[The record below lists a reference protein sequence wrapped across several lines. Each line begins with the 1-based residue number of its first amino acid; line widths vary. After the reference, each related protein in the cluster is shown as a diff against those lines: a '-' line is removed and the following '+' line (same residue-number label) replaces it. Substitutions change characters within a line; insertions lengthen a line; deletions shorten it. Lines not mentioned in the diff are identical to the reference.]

1 MHRIRI
7 MPGKACPLGPLN
19 EQNRQETMS
28 VRTIVTALAILAAS
42 AGLASAQAPKATAPA
57 KPQPAQAAPAAGPT
71 RIQQF
76 KAWGA
81 YSYKSGASN
90 VCYVLSVP
98 TTKEPASVDHGDIF
112 FIVSQR
118 PGQNISYEPQA
129 MVGYVLQPNSKV
141 TVTIDKK
148 NFTMFTKDKA
158 AWVENAA
165 EEPALVAA
173 MKTGHNMSVSAVSG
187 RGTKTSYAYSL
198 QGIAAALKQIETCK

>member
-1 MHRIRI
+1 
-7 MPGKACPLGPLN
+7 
-19 EQNRQETMS
+19 MS
-28 VRTIVTALAILAAS
+28 VKTVATAVTFVLAA
-42 AGLASAQAPKATAPA
+42 AGVAFAQS
-57 KPQPAQAAPAAGPT
+57 PT

-81 YSYKSGASN
+81 YSYKASGGT

-98 TTKEPASVDHGDIF
+98 TAKEPANVDHGDIF

-129 MVGYVLQPNSKV
+129 MMGYPLQSNSKV
-141 TVTIDKK
+141 NVTIDGKT
-148 NFTMFTKDKA
+148 FVMFTKDKA

-173 MKTGHNMSVSAVSG
+173 MKGGSEMTVKATSG
-187 RGTKTSYAYSL
+187 RGTSTSYSYSL
-198 QGIAAALKQIETCK
+198 SGISAALKQIESCK

>member
-1 MHRIRI
+1 
-7 MPGKACPLGPLN
+7 
-19 EQNRQETMS
+19 MS
-28 VRTIVTALAILAAS
+28 VKTVATAVALMLAAV
-42 AGLASAQAPKATAPA
+42 GVASAQS
-57 KPQPAQAAPAAGPT
+57 PT

-81 YSYKSGASN
+81 YSYKAQNGT

-98 TTKEPASVDHGDIF
+98 TAKEPSSVDHGDIF

-129 MVGYVLQPNSKV
+129 MMGYPLQSNSKV
-141 TVTIDKK
+141 NVTIDGKT
-148 NFTMFTKDKA
+148 FVMFTKDKA

-173 MKTGHNMSVSAVSG
+173 MKGGTEMTVKATSG
-187 RGTKTSYAYSL
+187 RGTNTSYSYSL
-198 QGIAAALKQIETCK
+198 SGISAALQQIESCK